1 MRSTHARPWPEG
13 QPTRPGARCE
23 MSDLLETECA
33 CGKHRKEETS
43 EPGPASEQEL
53 DFRDW

>member
-1 MRSTHARPWPEG
+1 
-13 QPTRPGARCE
+13 